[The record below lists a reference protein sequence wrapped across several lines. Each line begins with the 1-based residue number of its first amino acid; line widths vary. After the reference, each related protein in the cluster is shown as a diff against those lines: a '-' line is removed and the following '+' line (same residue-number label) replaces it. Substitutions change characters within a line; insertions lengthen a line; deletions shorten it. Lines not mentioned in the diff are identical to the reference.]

1 MPVLDTSQDSPQP
14 GSESGASV
22 ANVRRSRRAQNQRR
36 ALLEWIVAIVVAVVV
51 AVVIKNWVAQTFVI
65 PSKSM
70 EDTLLVGD
78 RVLVSKLAYRYGDI
92 ARGDVIVFHNPDCA
106 DQQSF
111 CEYAQLIK
119 RVVGVPGDRV
129 TAVEGQLV
137 VNGDVVAEKH
147 LKPGSSTT
155 MPGSCDRYGDGEL
168 ITVAPGTLLVMG
180 DNRNSSKDGRCF
192 GPVAFDAVIGRAEL
206 RVWPLSR
213 IGGL

>member
-1 MPVLDTSQDSPQP
+1 VPVLDTSEDSPQP
-14 GSESGASV
+14 AAGSVASV
-22 ANVRRSRRAQNQRR
+22 AKVRRSRRAQNQRR
-36 ALLEWIVAIVVAVVV
+36 AVLEWVVAIVVAVVV

-65 PSKSM
+65 PSGSM
-70 EDTLLVGD
+70 ENTLLVGD

-106 DQQSF
+106 EDGSF

-119 RVVGVPGDRV
+119 RVVGLPGDQV

-137 VNGDVVAEKH
+137 VNGDVVAEPH

-155 MPGSCDRYGDGEL
+155 VAGSCDRYAEGEL
-168 ITVAPGTLLVMG
+168 VTLAPGTLLVMG

-192 GPVAFDAVIGRAEL
+192 GPVSFDAVIGRAEL

>member
-1 MPVLDTSQDSPQP
+1 MPVLDTSEDRPQP
-14 GSESGASV
+14 RSASVASV

-36 ALLEWIVAIVVAVVV
+36 ALLEWVVAIVVAIAV

-65 PSKSM
+65 PSASM

-92 ARGDVIVFHNPDCA
+92 ARGDVIVFDNPDCA
-106 DQQSF
+106 NQQSL

-119 RVVGVPGDRV
+119 RVVGVPGDQV
-129 TAVEGQLV
+129 TAVEGQLL
-137 VNGDVVAEKH
+137 VNGETLPEPY

-155 MPGSCDRYGDGEL
+155 MPGSCDHYADGEL
-168 ITVAPGTLLVMG
+168 VTVAPGTLLVMG

-192 GPVAFDAVIGRAEL
+192 GPVSFDAVIGRAEL
-206 RVWPLSR
+206 RVWPINR